1 MRIGAHMS
9 VSGGKYMAF
18 ESAKELEC
26 EAIQVFVR
34 NVRGWTSGPLK
45 QKEIDDFLEKK
56 EILKHEIWPIISHN
70 SYLINLAS
78 LDKEKLEKSYNAML
92 DELIKVNQLNIE
104 YENMHPGVIPISDKK
119 EISKLEALNQ
129 IADQL
134 NKLMEATKSSKSII
148 LLETTAGQGKGLGNK
163 FHHFKKIIDK
173 IENKNRIGVC
183 FDTAHS
189 FAAGYD
195 FRTKRGYEEVWNEFD
210 DVIGLKYLYAFHI
223 NDTDKECG
231 SRVDRHTHIGQGKI
245 GKNPFGFF
253 INDERFKNMPGI
265 LETPKGKNYQQ
276 DIINLKTLKSLR
288 RKE

>member
-9 VSGGKYMAF
+9 VSGSKYLAF
-18 ESAKELEC
+18 ERGKEIGC

-34 NVRGWTSGPLK
+34 NVRGWSSGPLK
-45 QKEIDDFLEKK
+45 QEEIDDFKSKKK
-56 EILKHEIWPIISHN
+56 ELKEEIWPVISHN

-78 LDKEKLEKSYNAML
+78 IDEEKLEKSYNAML
-92 DELIKVNQLNIE
+92 DELIKVDQLGIE
-104 YENMHPGVIPISDKK
+104 YDNMHPGVIPMSDKK
-119 EISKLEALNQ
+119 EITKHEALIQ

-134 NKLMEATKSSKSII
+134 NNLMNMTKDSNTII

-163 FHHFKKIIDK
+163 FHHFKAIIDK
-173 IENKNRIGVC
+173 IQNKNRIGIC

-195 FRTKRGYEEVWNEFD
+195 FTTIKKYNEMWDEFD
-210 DVIGLKYLYAFHI
+210 NIIGLKYLFAFHL

-245 GKNPFGFF
+245 GKEPFGFF
-253 INDERFKNMPGI
+253 INDERFKEMPGI
-265 LETPKGKNYQQ
+265 LETPKGKDMKE
-276 DIINLKTLKSLR
+276 DIMNLTTLKSLR
-288 RKE
+288 KK